1 MGAARKFYSAI
12 NVKKFIRLMTT
23 WFNELW
29 QQFHS
34 AINVKFIIRLC
45 KRNYDKEEQ
54 KAMNESLKCEDYS

>member
-1 MGAARKFYSAI
+1 
-12 NVKKFIRLMTT
+12 MTT
-23 WFNELW
+23 SFNELW

-54 KAMNESLKCEDYS
+54 NAMNESLKCEDYS